1 MAERIEVKSEVI
13 GGHVGMDV
21 LRLQID
27 GPPPEHWIRKMARH
41 HKMDT
46 GPLFGRDM
54 YEHNVH
60 ALNTEATMLAIMAG
74 SGYTPSLSD
83 HGSDYIDQTDL
94 GDTEPPTDGELF
106 RRNCI
111 KMLATIRAH
120 GLRHGDLIGSNVIT
134 RNNHPYAIDWQEG
147 HLLTEPAP
155 QKQPWSDSH
164 LLMRHIYGTL
174 DVNGQADTPRV
185 ARRWSAVLH
194 ALGADTNFTLPL
206 KGKTFLDLGCF
217 QGDFVALAAAEGM
230 DAMGV
235 DQGGFRSGENS
246 IEIGCEL
253 WKDFPF
259 GEVRLS
265 IGNIVYYSDLNL
277 TRNRDVVMMFST
289 WPYIVID
296 FGWDAATDI
305 LARIIRDNEVLFFET
320 QLAGDGPGPAALKT
334 DDDVAQLLHSLGA
347 STVNAI
353 ATYPVTGR
361 PASRTVWEVR
371 K

>member
-1 MAERIEVKSEVI
+1 MAREITRI
-13 GGHVGMDV
+13 GGHLGMDV
-21 LRLQID
+21 TRDCGNPTGSFIIKRAKHENGTSGIWVGVDMFNHNVDALMNEARMLRLM
-27 GPPPEHWIRKMARH
+27 G
-41 HKMDT
+41 
-46 GPLFGRDM
+46 
-54 YEHNVH
+54 
-60 ALNTEATMLAIMAG
+60 G
-74 SGYTPSLSD
+74 SGFTPMLTGE
-83 HGSDYIDQTDL
+83 GSSGIEQEDV

-111 KMLATIRAH
+111 KMLATIRAR

-134 RNNHPYAIDWQEG
+134 RNNHPCAIDWQEG

-230 DAMGV
+230 DARGI

-246 IEIGCEL
+246 IKIGAEL
-253 WKDFPF
+253 WHDFPF
-259 GEVRLS
+259 GKMTLLKTD
-265 IGNIVYYSDLNL
+265 IVTITQNVKKH
-277 TRNRDVVMMFST
+277 THGEIFDVVMMFST
-289 WPYIVID
+289 WPYIVRD
-296 FGWDAATDI
+296 FGWDIATET
-305 LARIIRDNEVLFFET
+305 LAVIIERNVVLFFET

-361 PASRTVWEVR
+361 PANRTVWEVR